1 MKSKVLMGFA
11 AIVMVALMSACGKLP
26 QAQIDEANAAIEAA
40 KAAEAEVYV
49 PADFAAL
56 QDSMRAVNAYIESQK
71 SKLFKKYGPA
81 VEDLKAVVT
90 LANTVKENAAARKDE
105 VKKEV
110 ETLMT
115 DIKAVIDETSKLF
128 AKAPKGKEGKAALD
142 QMKAE
147 METVNAA
154 VTEAQSKYDSGA
166 YMDALNKVKAA
177 KETVDRINGE
187 LKEAIKKAGGRI

>member
-1 MKSKVLMGFA
+1 MKSKILMGFA

-40 KAAEAEVYV
+40 KAAEAEVYL

-56 QDSMRAVNAYIESQK
+56 QDSMRAVNAYIEAQK

-90 LANTVKENAAARKDE
+90 MAKSVQENAAKRKEE
-105 VKKEV
+105 VKQEV
-110 ETLMT
+110 ETLMA
-115 DIKAVIDETSKLF
+115 DVKAVIDEINKLF
-128 AKAPKGKEGKAALD
+128 PRAPKGKEGKAALE

-147 METVNAA
+147 LETVNAA

-166 YMDALNKVKAA
+166 YMDALNKLKAA
-177 KETVDRINGE
+177 KETADRIDNE
-187 LKEAIKKAGGRI
+187 LKEAIKKVGGRI

>member
-1 MKSKVLMGFA
+1 MKSKVLTGFA
-11 AIVMVALMSACGKLP
+11 AIIMVALISACGKLP
-26 QAQIDEANAAIEAA
+26 QVQIDEANAAIEAA
-40 KAAEAEVYV
+40 KAAQAEVYV

-56 QDSMRAVNAYIESQK
+56 QDSMRAVNAYIEGQK

-81 VEDLKAVVT
+81 VEDLNAVT
-90 LANTVKENAAARKDE
+90 ALAKTVQENAAARKEE

-115 DIKAVIDETSKLF
+115 DIKAVVEETNKLF
-128 AKAPKGKEGKAALD
+128 PRAPKGKEGKAALD

-154 VTEAQSKYDSGA
+154 VTEAQGKYDSGA
-166 YMDALNKVKAA
+166 YMDALSKVKAA
-177 KETVDRINGE
+177 KETADKVNAD
-187 LKEAIKKAGGRI
+187 LKNAIRKAGGRI

>member
-1 MKSKVLMGFA
+1 MKSKVLMSFA

>member
-1 MKSKVLMGFA
+1 MKKVIYSVFTAVLMVV
-11 AIVMVALMSACGKLP
+11 VMTSCGKLP

-40 KAAEAEVYV
+40 KAAQADVYL

-56 QDSMRAVNAYIESQK
+56 QDSMKAINAYIEGQK

-90 LANTVKENAAARKDE
+90 LAKSVQENAVAKKEE

-110 ETLMT
+110 ENLMAEVKGLVEET
-115 DIKAVIDETSKLF
+115 DKLF
-128 AKAPKGKEGKAALD
+128 AKAPKGKEGKAALE

-147 METVNAA
+147 MATVSTA
-154 VTEAQSKYDSGA
+154 VTEAQTQYDQGA

-177 KETVDRINGE
+177 METATRVNGE
-187 LKEAIKKAGGRI
+187 LKEAIRKAGGRI

>member
-11 AIVMVALMSACGKLP
+11 AIIMVALMSACGKLP

-40 KAAEAEVYV
+40 KAAEAEVYL

-56 QDSMRAVNAYIESQK
+56 QDSMRAVNAYIEAQK

-90 LANTVKENAAARKDE
+90 LANTVKENATARKEE
-105 VKKEV
+105 VKREV

-115 DIKAVIDETSKLF
+115 DIKAVIEETNKLF
-128 AKAPKGKEGKAALD
+128 PRAPKGKEGKAALE

-177 KETVDRINGE
+177 RETVDRINSE
-187 LKEAIKKAGGRI
+187 LKDAIRKAGGRI

>member
-1 MKSKVLMGFA
+1 MKSRILMGFA

-40 KAAEAEVYV
+40 KAAEAEVYL

-56 QDSMRAVNAYIESQK
+56 QDSMRAVNAYIEAQK

-90 LANTVKENAAARKDE
+90 MAKTVQENAARRKEE

-115 DIKAVIDETSKLF
+115 DVKAVIEEINKLF
-128 AKAPKGKEGKAALD
+128 PKAPKGKEGKAALE

-147 METVNAA
+147 LETVNAA
-154 VTEAQSKYDSGA
+154 VAEAQSKYDSGA

-177 KETVDRINGE
+177 KETADKIDNE
-187 LKEAIKKAGGRI
+187 LKEAIKKVGGRI

>member
-1 MKSKVLMGFA
+1 MGFA
-11 AIVMVALMSACGKLP
+11 VMVMIALLSSCGKVP

-40 KAAEAEVYV
+40 KAAQADVYL

-56 QDSMRAVNAYIESQK
+56 QDSMRSVNAYIEGQK
-71 SKLFKKYGPA
+71 SKLFKKFGPA
-81 VEDLKAVVT
+81 
-90 LANTVKENAAARKDE
+90 KENLTKVVALAKTVQESAATRKEE

-115 DIKAVIDETSKLF
+115 DIKAVVEEINKLF
-128 AKAPKGKEGKAALD
+128 VRAPRGKEGKAALD

-147 METVNAA
+147 METVNASI
-154 VTEAQSKYDSGA
+154 TEAQGMYDNAA

-177 KETVDRINGE
+177 KETADKINGE
-187 LKEAIKKAGGRI
+187 LKDAIKKVGGRI

>member
-115 DIKAVIDETSKLF
+115 DIKVVIDETSKLF